1 MGKEYANK
9 TSRLQIRTISYR
21 KERMTQRAEV
31 GNPKNYTNGQTA
43 FLIHILPTLGI
54 AGFQACV
61 NSVLFWLS
69 MSTGV
74 ILSLSPSWFLFTG
87 ADNLSF

>member
-1 MGKEYANK
+1 
-9 TSRLQIRTISYR
+9 
-21 KERMTQRAEV
+21 MTQRAEV

-54 AGFQACV
+54 AGFQAYV